1 MYSKSKRILAV
12 ALASLMAASALAG
25 CNGGDTTSSSGSG
38 NSGNASSGGDT
49 QQVKAISVDEMMA
62 DAQIAL
68 GDEGKDSEVKLK
80 VWAPQEAADTFEKQ
94 CADFVKNFKDQGRKI
109 SIEVVAQGESD
120 AGTQLMND
128 PEQSADV
135 FGFVSD
141 HASKLYPGTYTSVV
155 RANFQ
160 QSIKDENLKGAVEAA
175 SYKNPKTNETSMYAF
190 PETGDNSY
198 VLFYDKSVLSTEDV
212 KSMESIMKACNE
224 KDKTFIMDADNGF
237 YACMIPLTGGGTYS
251 VGTDDEGIPKQ
262 ELNYDEGKIVK
273 VAKAWA
279 DLVGND
285 KHFVNNDP
293 DNSLPSAFK
302 NGKAAC
308 GIAGSWK
315 IKALMSVLGDNY
327 AAVKLPTLKVDG
339 KDTQLIN
346 MFGYKLIG
354 VNSKTKYQLSSQA
367 LAYYL
372 TSEKCQKERLD
383 ELQWGPSRKNLIE
396 SDAVKNSIGL
406 SAIFEQQKYSVAQA
420 GLTGSFWDPTGAF
433 GLYLATPGND
443 FSEAAIKKEYEKMVT
458 NITAT

>member
-1 MYSKSKRILAV
+1 MYSKTKRILAV

-25 CNGGDTTSSSGSG
+25 CDGGSTGSTASGSG
-38 NSGNASSGGDT
+38 NSGDVSSDT
-49 QQVKAISVDEMMA
+49 QEVKSISVDEMMK
-62 DAQIAL
+62 DAQLAL

-80 VWAPQEAADTFEKQ
+80 VWAPQEAADVFEDQ
-94 CADFVKNFKDQGRKI
+94 CAEFVKNFKDQGRKI

-160 QSIKDENLKGAVEAA
+160 QNLKDQNLEGAIDAA
-175 SYKNPKTNETSMYAF
+175 SYKDPNTNETNMYAY

-198 VLFYDKSVLSTEDV
+198 VLFYDKSVISEEEV
-212 KSMESIMKACNE
+212 KSMESIMKVCNE
-224 KDKTFIMDADNGF
+224 KNKTFIMDADNGF
-237 YACMIPLTGGGTYS
+237 YSCMIPLTAGGKYS
-251 VGTDDEGIPKQ
+251 VGTDDEGLPKQ
-262 ELNYDEGKIVK
+262 ELQYDEDAVVK

-293 DNSLPSAFK
+293 DTSLPAAFQ

-315 IKALMSVLGDNY
+315 IKALQKVLGDNY

-339 KDTQLIN
+339 KDTQLVN

-354 VNSKTKYQLSSQA
+354 VNSKTKYQLTSQA

-372 TSEKCQKERLD
+372 TSEQCQKERLD
-383 ELQWGPSRKNLIE
+383 KLEWGPSIKTLIE
-396 SDAVKNSIGL
+396 SDTVKNSIGL

-420 GLTGSFWDPTGAF
+420 GLTGAFWDPTGAF
-433 GLYLATPGND
+433 GLYLVTPGND
-443 FSEAAIKKEYEKMVT
+443 FSEEAIKKEYEKMVT
-458 NITAT
+458 NITTT